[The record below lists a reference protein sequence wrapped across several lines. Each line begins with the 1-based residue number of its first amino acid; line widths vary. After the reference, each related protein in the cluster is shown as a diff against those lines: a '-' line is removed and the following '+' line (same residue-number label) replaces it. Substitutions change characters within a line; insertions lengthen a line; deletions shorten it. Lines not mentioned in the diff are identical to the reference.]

1 MWALFIILII
11 SLSHLN
17 GKCAIVILLKTY
29 SMHTMSNDF
38 DVKSVVKLLETAS
51 LN

>member
-1 MWALFIILII
+1 
-11 SLSHLN
+11 
-17 GKCAIVILLKTY
+17 
-29 SMHTMSNDF
+29 MSNDF